1 MLWNVCLVVF
11 VLLMI
16 LQLKRVLQLA
26 PLLGDS
32 LFRTR
37 GSSTLE
43 NSVRYGHDRN
53 NLALTLFI
61 PAVLVTVR
69 YQLYRPFFLKT
80 LSPDWYL
87 IAVAGAYS
95 AFMLLR
101 MIMFWWLKPRRRY
114 DNYVLAHQA
123 GHTYFIVLMVLMLAT
138 VGLLTLF
145 HCPDMVFRVVIYV
158 EIGLVY
164 LLFIFR
170 KTQIL
175 SLFCNPLRT
184 FLYLCGLEFFP
195 AALLIVSAAL

>member
-1 MLWNVCLVVF
+1 MLWNILVVVF
-11 VLLMI
+11 VLLMM
-16 LQLKRVLQLA
+16 LQLKRLLQLA

-43 NSVRYGHDRN
+43 NSVRYSHDRN
-53 NLALTLFI
+53 NLALTLLI
-61 PAVLVTVR
+61 PAVLVAVR
-69 YQLYRPFFLKT
+69 YRLYRLSFLESLSEDLYLLVVTGAFF
-80 LSPDWYL
+80 
-87 IAVAGAYS
+87 AYI
-95 AFMLLR
+95 LLR
-101 MIMFWWLKPRRRY
+101 LLMFRWLKPRSGY

-123 GHTYFIVLMVLMLAT
+123 GHTYFIVLMVLVLAT

-145 HCPDMVFRVVIYV
+145 HSGDMLFRLLIHV
-158 EIGLVY
+158 ETGLVY

-195 AALLIVSAAL
+195 AALLVVSAVL

>member
-1 MLWNVCLVVF
+1 MLWNVLVVLF
-11 VLLMI
+11 VLLMMM
-16 LQLKRVLQLA
+16 QLKRVLQLA

-43 NSVRYGHDRN
+43 NSVRNSHDRN
-53 NLALTLFI
+53 NLALTLLI
-61 PAVLVTVR
+61 PAVLVAVR
-69 YQLYRPFFLKT
+69 YQLYRPSFLEG
-80 LSPDWYL
+80 LSADLYL
-87 IAVAGAYS
+87 LAVAGVFSTY
-95 AFMLLR
+95 MLLR
-101 MIMFWWLKPRRRY
+101 LLMFWWLKPRRGW
-114 DNYVLAHQA
+114 DNYVLAHQT
-123 GHTYFIVLMVLMLAT
+123 GHTYFIVLMVLVLVT
-138 VGLLTLF
+138 VGGLTLF
-145 HCPDMVFRVVIYV
+145 HCDDWLFRLLIYV

-195 AALLIVSAAL
+195 AALLVVSAAL